1 MKKKDKNQMAE
12 TTETVTRKKKKRKK
26 APVIITIIIV
36 AFVVLHM
43 VISAMMPETAAFVTT
58 TTATRGDLQDSISTS
73 GMVASEEKKV
83 IFAPVSGSL
92 EQVNVAAGDV
102 VLSGDVL
109 ITYNMEDMEKSFK
122 RASLQYTKSDASYQG
137 TMADDSESQAKL
149 KEANTNLK
157 VLNQQIEDHEAWLE
171 KLQEDLSENSRGSSN
186 ALAAR
191 NFELSNAITELQKQL
206 LALDKTAP
214 DYASKAAELEAQM
227 ESMNSELSYNQY
239 LLQNIGTGDDVAKQ
253 EKKIAEVQ
261 KAIAEFEEYKAE
273 MEAQKNTSENT
284 ILDEYDKQQYSADME
299 LANMT
304 YKEAEE
310 EYNTAQ
316 KGIVAEFDG
325 IVTECMAVQGSMVAE
340 GTQLLTM
347 ENSNALKVSFS
358 ASQQTVQKLAIGQK
372 AEITIAGN
380 SYEGEVSKIN
390 RMAVVGEANAPM
402 VGVEVHITNPDDKII
417 LGMDA
422 KLTVYTSKTENALLV
437 PVELINADKNGDFL
451 YVVEDGVIVRKSI
464 VCGISTDTYAEVL
477 EGITEEDQIVMTS
490 FGNIEEGMAVTVM
503 PDQNLNGVDDAS
515 NDGLSVSITME

>member
-1 MKKKDKNQMAE
+1 MKKKDNNQV
-12 TTETVTRKKKKRKK
+12 TENVQTVTRKKKKRKK
-26 APVIITIIIV
+26 APIII
-36 AFVVLHM
+36 AIIVVVFIVFYM
-43 VISAMMPETAAFVTT
+43 AIGAMMPETAAFVTT

-73 GMVASEEKKV
+73 GTVASEEKKV

-92 EQVNVAAGDV
+92 AEVNVAAGDV

-122 RASLQYTKSDASYQG
+122 QASLQYTKSDASYQG
-137 TMADDSESQAKL
+137 AMADDSESQAKL
-149 KEANTNLK
+149 EEANTNLK
-157 VLNQQIEDHEAWLE
+157 VLEQQIEDHEAWLE
-171 KLQEDLSENSRGSSN
+171 RLQEDLSESNRGSSN

-191 NFELSNAITELQKQL
+191 NFELSNAISELQKQL
-206 LALDKTAP
+206 LALDKKAP

-227 ESMNSELSYNQY
+227 ESLNSELSYNQY
-239 LLQNIGTGDDVAKQ
+239 LLQNIGTGDDVVKQ

-261 KAIAEFEEYKAE
+261 EAIAGFEEYKAE

-284 ILDEYDKQQYSADME
+284 ILDEYDKQQFSADME
-299 LANMT
+299 LASMT
-304 YKEAEE
+304 YKDAQEQ
-310 EYNTAQ
+310 YNTAQ

-325 IVTECMAVQGSMVAE
+325 IITECMAVQGSMVAE

-347 ENSNALKVSFS
+347 ENCNALKVSFS

-380 SYEGEVSKIN
+380 HYEGEISKIN
-390 RMAVVGEANAPM
+390 RMASVGEANTPM

-422 KLTVYTSKTENALLV
+422 KLTVYTSRTENALLV
-437 PVELINADKNGDFL
+437 PVEVINADKNGDFL

-477 EGITEEDQIVMTS
+477 EGITEEDQIVLTS
-490 FGNIEEGMAVTVM
+490 FGDIEEGMAVTIM
-503 PDQNLNGVDDAS
+503 PSQSLGEENASANDA
-515 NDGLSVSITME
+515 LSVSITME